1 MPKISNKILKKNNDR
16 SFFKS
21 LSYNSWLYNF
31 VSSRLSNSKNLAF
44 SSIITRIA
52 IASISIGL
60 AIIIVAFGI
69 LEGFRNTIHDKIFSF
84 VGHIQVTQFNSGNS
98 YEEKP
103 ISTKT
108 SLYQDY
114 REILPNVETIQAF
127 SIKPGIFKT
136 ADEVMGVLLKGV
148 DKSYDLSKFSN
159 NMIKGRF
166 IDFSRKRFSKELVI
180 SKKIANKL
188 DLKVNDSVF
197 VYFVQDPPRIQK
209 LAIVGIYES
218 GMEEFDEKFVMSDLR
233 LTQYLNG
240 WSDTLVGGYEIFVK
254 DFSRLDTVQK
264 EVYEH
269 MDFDMQ
275 MQTTPRKYEEIFDWL
290 ILLDTNVE
298 IFLWLILIVACFN
311 MISIFLIMIME
322 RVNMIGILKAIGASN
337 FQIKSIFLVRGIR
350 LVLRG
355 MIIGNLVGLGLCA
368 LQYYFQIIPLDPE
381 NYYMNTVPIDW
392 NWPIIINLNLIIFF
406 LILFILLIPA
416 TFIGSIRPIKA
427 IRFD

>member
-1 MPKISNKILKKNNDR
+1 LKKNNER

-60 AIIIVAFGI
+60 AIIIVAFGV
-69 LEGFRNTIHDKIFSF
+69 LEGFRNTIHNKIFSF

-103 ISTKT
+103 INTNT
-108 SLYQDY
+108 SLYKDY
-114 REILPNVETIQAF
+114 KQILPNVETIQAF

-159 NMIKGRF
+159 NMIEGRF
-166 IDFSRKRFSKELVI
+166 VNFSRKRFSKELVI

-188 DLKVNDSVF
+188 NLKVNDSVF

-209 LAIVGIYES
+209 LSIVGIYES
-218 GMEEFDEKFVMSDLR
+218 GMEEFDEKFVISDLR
-233 LTQYLNG
+233 LTQYLNQ
-240 WSDTLVGGYEIFVK
+240 WADTLVGGYEIFIK
-254 DFSRLDTVQK
+254 DFNQLDTVQK
-264 EVYEH
+264 EVYER

-275 MQTTPRKYEEIFDWL
+275 METTPRKYEEIFDWL

-355 MIIGNLVGLGLCA
+355 MIIGNLVGLGVCA
-368 LQYYFQIIPLDPE
+368 IQYYFNVIPLDPE

-392 NWPIIINLNLIIFF
+392 NWPIILNLNLIIFF

>member
-1 MPKISNKILKKNNDR
+1 MTYD
-16 SFFKS
+16 
-21 LSYNSWLYNF
+21 SWLYSF
-31 VSSRLSNSKNLAF
+31 ISSRLSHNKNRAF

-60 AIIIVAFGI
+60 AIIIVAFGV
-69 LEGFRNTIHDKIFSF
+69 LEGFRNAIHDKVFSF
-84 VGHIQVTQFNSGNS
+84 VGHIQVTQFNNGSS

-103 ISTKT
+103 ISIN
-108 SLYQDY
+108 SNLYNNYKQ
-114 REILPNVETIQAF
+114 ILPNVETIQAF

-148 DKSYDLSKFSN
+148 NKDYDLSKFSD

-166 IDFSRKRFSKELVI
+166 VNFSRKRFSKELVI

-188 DLKVNDSVF
+188 HLEVNDSVF

-218 GMEEFDEKFVMSDLR
+218 GMDEFDEKFVISDLR
-233 LTQYLNG
+233 LTQYLNQ
-240 WSDTLVGGYEIFVK
+240 WADTLVGGYEIFIK
-254 DFSRLDTVQK
+254 DFNQLDTVQK
-264 EVYEH
+264 EVFEQLDYNMHQES
-269 MDFDMQ
+269 
-275 MQTTPRKYEEIFDWL
+275 TRTKYQEFFDWL
-290 ILLDTNVE
+290 SLVDTNVE

-311 MISIFLIMIME
+311 MISIFLIMVME

-355 MIIGNLVGLGLCA
+355 MIIGNLVGLGICA
-368 LQYYFQIIPLDPE
+368 LQYYFKIIPLDPE

-392 NWPIIINLNLIIFF
+392 NWPTIVKLNLIIFF

-416 TFIGSIRPIKA
+416 TFIGRIRPIKA

>member
-1 MPKISNKILKKNNDR
+1 MKKNNDR
-16 SFFKS
+16 GFFKS

-60 AIIIVAFGI
+60 AIIIVAFGV
-69 LEGFRNTIHDKIFSF
+69 LEGFRNTIHNKIFSF

-103 ISTKT
+103 INTNT
-108 SLYQDY
+108 SLYKDY
-114 REILPNVETIQAF
+114 KQTLPNVETIQAF

-148 DKSYDLSKFSN
+148 DQSYDLSKFNN
-159 NMIKGRF
+159 NMIAGRF
-166 IDFSRKRFSKELVI
+166 VNFSRKRFSKELVI

-188 DLKVNDSVF
+188 NLKVNDSVF

-209 LAIVGIYES
+209 LSIVGIYES
-218 GMEEFDEKFVMSDLR
+218 GMEEFDEKFVISDLR
-233 LTQYLNG
+233 LTQYLNQ
-240 WSDTLVGGYEIFVK
+240 WADTLVGGYEIFIK
-254 DFSRLDTVQK
+254 DFSQLDTVQK
-264 EVYEH
+264 EVYER

-275 MQTTPRKYEEIFDWL
+275 METTPRKYEEIFDWL

-350 LVLRG
+350 LVIRG
-355 MIIGNLVGLGLCA
+355 MVIGNLVGLGVCA
-368 LQYYFQIIPLDPE
+368 IQYFFEVIPLDPE

>member
-1 MPKISNKILKKNNDR
+1 MKKNNER

-60 AIIIVAFGI
+60 AIIIVAFGV
-69 LEGFRNTIHDKIFSF
+69 LEGFRNTIHNKIFSF

-103 ISTKT
+103 INTNT
-108 SLYQDY
+108 SLYKDY
-114 REILPNVETIQAF
+114 KQILPNVETIQAF

-159 NMIKGRF
+159 NMIEGRF
-166 IDFSRKRFSKELVI
+166 VNFSRKRFSKELVI

-188 DLKVNDSVF
+188 NLKVNDSVF

-209 LAIVGIYES
+209 LSIVGIYES
-218 GMEEFDEKFVMSDLR
+218 GMEEFDEKFVISDLR
-233 LTQYLNG
+233 LTQYLNQ
-240 WSDTLVGGYEIFVK
+240 WADTLVGGYEIFIK
-254 DFSRLDTVQK
+254 DFNQLDTVQK
-264 EVYEH
+264 EVYER

-275 MQTTPRKYEEIFDWL
+275 METTPRKYEEIFDWL

-355 MIIGNLVGLGLCA
+355 MIIGNLVGLGVCA
-368 LQYYFQIIPLDPE
+368 IQYYFNVIPLDPE

-392 NWPIIINLNLIIFF
+392 NWPIILNLNLIIFF

>member
-1 MPKISNKILKKNNDR
+1 MKKNNDR

-103 ISTKT
+103 ISTNT
-108 SLYQDY
+108 PLYKDY
-114 REILPNVETIQAF
+114 KQILPNVETVQAF

-148 DKSYDLSKFSN
+148 DKDYDLSKFSN
-159 NMIKGRF
+159 NMIEGRF
-166 IDFSRKRFSKELVI
+166 INFSRKRFSKELVI

-188 DLKVNDSVF
+188 HLKVNDSVF

-218 GMEEFDEKFVMSDLR
+218 GMEEFDEKFVISDLR
-233 LTQYLNG
+233 LTQYLNQWG
-240 WSDTLVGGYEIFVK
+240 DTLVGGYEIFIK
-254 DFSRLDTVQK
+254 DFNQLDTVQK
-264 EVYEH
+264 EVYER
-269 MDFDMQ
+269 MEFDMQ

-290 ILLDTNVE
+290 ILLDTNVA

-355 MIIGNLVGLGLCA
+355 MIIGNLVGLGVCA
-368 LQYYFQIIPLDPE
+368 LQYYFKIIPLDPE

-392 NWPIIINLNLIIFF
+392 NWPVIINLNLIIFF

>member
-1 MPKISNKILKKNNDR
+1 MKNSNDHN
-16 SFFKS
+16 FFKKFA
-21 LSYNSWLYNF
+21 YNSWLYNF

-60 AIIIVAFGI
+60 AIIIVAFGV

-84 VGHIQVTQFNSGNS
+84 VGHIQIDQFNRGNS
-98 YEEKP
+98 YDEKP
-103 ISTKT
+103 IKT
-108 SLYQDY
+108 NTRLFQDY
-114 REILPNVETIQAF
+114 KTILPNVE
-127 SIKPGIFKT
+127 SIHAYSLKPGIIKT
-136 ADEVMGVLLKGV
+136 SDEVMGVLLKGV
-148 DKSYDLSKFSN
+148 DKSYDFSKFSN
-159 NMIKGRF
+159 NMVEGRF
-166 IDFSRKRFSKELVI
+166 VSFKRKRFSKELVI

-188 DLKVNDSVF
+188 HLKVNDSVF

-218 GMEEFDEKFVMSDLR
+218 GMEEFDEKFVISDLR
-233 LTQYLNG
+233 LTQYLNK
-240 WSDTLVGGYEIFVK
+240 WADTLVGGYEIFIK
-254 DFSRLDTVQK
+254 DFNRLDTVQK
-264 EVYEH
+264 EVYDQME
-269 MDFDMQ
+269 FDMQ

-322 RVNMIGILKAIGASN
+322 RVNMIGVLKAIGASN
-337 FQIKSIFLVRGIR
+337 FQVKSIFLVRGLR

-355 MIIGNLVGLGLCA
+355 MIIGNLVGLGVCA
-368 LQYYFQIIPLDPE
+368 IQYFFKVIPLDPE

-392 NWPIIINLNLIIFF
+392 NWPMIIQLNLIIFF

-416 TFIGSIRPIKA
+416 TFISSIRPIKA